1 MKHPLLS
8 RTSLKYYTSEILA
21 SLLAV
26 VGSAG
31 SAYLLDKVTASDIL
45 ISAVSAVS
53 GTVGFVVGLGL
64 IYAVLHIR
72 HYRNGQRS
80 FVADMKSIFRANL
93 HGVAAMYTVRIPFQF
108 VLQRYWL
115 SPPVAATIAQ
125 AVSGLIATG
134 VRTYHNYK
142 ADIFAE
148 SHK

>member
-8 RTSLKYYTSEILA
+8 RTSLKYYASEILA
-21 SLLAV
+21 SLFAL

-31 SAYLLDKVTASDIL
+31 SAYLLDKVTRSDIL

-53 GTVGFVVGLGL
+53 GTAGFVVGLGL
-64 IYAVLHIR
+64 IYAILHIR
-72 HYRNGQRS
+72 HYRDGRRS
-80 FVADMKSIFRANL
+80 FAADMKAIFKSNL
-93 HGVAAMYTVRIPFQF
+93 HGVAAMYAVRIPFQF

-125 AVSGLIATG
+125 AFSGVVATA
-134 VRTYHNYK
+134 VRAYHNYK

-148 SHK
+148 STT